1 MKSRIIC
8 LAPVFLALIGGP
20 ATYFLFLKVP
30 WVRNTSLPNLII
42 LLVAVAWAL
51 IQFRRGYSTWTV
63 TALVLTLAVAVGFIY
78 LRFGWASL
86 PEAHIGATVGNEA
99 PDFSLPD
106 SDGKE
111 FVLSSLHGKE
121 NVILV
126 FYRGVW

>member
-30 WVRNTSLPNLII
+30 WVRNTSWPNLII

-86 PEAHIGATVGNEA
+86 PEAHIGVAVGRES

-106 SDGKE
+106 SEGKE
-111 FVLSSLHGKE
+111 FV
-121 NVILV
+121 
-126 FYRGVW
+126 

>member
-63 TALVLTLAVAVGFIY
+63 TALVLTLAVSVGFIY

-86 PEAHIGATVGNEA
+86 PEARIGVAVGSEA

-106 SDGKE
+106 SEGKE
-111 FVLSSLHGKE
+111 FVLSSLRGEK

>member
-30 WVRNTSLPNLII
+30 WVRNKSLPNLII

-51 IQFRRGYSTWTV
+51 IQFRRGDSTWTV